1 MVAKKDK
8 TTLLVKLLTK
18 SFHPFW
24 PPLYNSPMIPSW
36 FDGSNW
42 ACSSLLWPQ
51 WPTNLLSRTWRLTEA
66 ASSWAG
72 KHVYFPESEVSA
84 CKMVNVLTV
93 VPSAMCSGGVV
104 WSLAPLS
111 LPILKAEVAKGR
123 WWLLCLHSMYVGG
136 TKLCETTHLNWTVED
151 DLTKMSRSPK
161 ILTFGTKMTME
172 VIDLS
177 LKVKIL
183 YLRMDWRKLT
193 NYREMEKM
201 A

>member
-1 MVAKKDK
+1 MQ
-8 TTLLVKLLTK
+8 LLLRSCNLEKLGSRETILI
-18 SFHPFW
+18 
-24 PPLYNSPMIPSW
+24 LQYNSPLTSSW

-42 ACSSLLWPQ
+42 ACSSLLWPH

-161 ILTFGTKMTME
+161 ILTFGTEMTME

>member
-1 MVAKKDK
+1 MQLLLRPFFPSNLEKLG
-8 TTLLVKLLTK
+8 TGGTLLILQ
-18 SFHPFW
+18 
-24 PPLYNSPMIPSW
+24 YNSPLTSSW
-36 FDGSNW
+36 FDDSNW
-42 ACSSLLWPQ
+42 PCSSPL

-161 ILTFGTKMTME
+161 ILTFGTEMTME

-183 YLRMDWRKLT
+183 YLRSIFWVPRTLGFLAKLCF
-193 NYREMEKM
+193 
-201 A
+201 